1 MTMEHRPFRPPIAR
15 AIETEGSHT
24 RVLISTVSGMEIG
37 GLVLLPPG
45 LRTMDLLNRETEA
58 FLPVTSA
65 TLAHGGQVEQ
75 TPFIA
80 VNKTHIVTLRE
91 LGTSE

>member
-1 MTMEHRPFRPPIAR
+1 MSMEYRPIRPIAR
-15 AIETEGSHT
+15 AVDQPEGSHT
-24 RVLISTVSGMEIG
+24 RVLISTISGMEIG

-58 FLPVTSA
+58 FLPVISA
-65 TLAHGGQVEQ
+65 TLTHGAQVEQ

-80 VNKTHIVTLRE
+80 VNKSHIVTLRE
-91 LGTSE
+91 LGAGG

>member
-1 MTMEHRPFRPPIAR
+1 
-15 AIETEGSHT
+15 
-24 RVLISTVSGMEIG
+24 
-37 GLVLLPPG
+37 
-45 LRTMDLLNRETEA
+45 MDLLNRETEA
-58 FLPVTSA
+58 FLPVTGA